1 MGSRADASISHSS
14 CCNAVVAGAAAG
26 VATGDAR
33 AMADGDAG
41 DAGWLAVAHSSG
53 AAHKTSVITRV
64 RCRRLRFRRLR
75 LRCRGWAELALP
87 GRLLLIWGSVR
98 YRGWTARSGRGRT
111 DEQAGDL
118 AVTVVGDP
126 SGQLAG
132 FALQRDVHH
141 GVVAQQT
148 GGRLPDVLAAA
159 DHRDRLSPDGRD
171 TVGVEAL
178 AHGLVEVLAYLL
190 PAALGEQDGQRD
202 RPVRRAGQRGP
213 DHRPAGPGVDRPPEP
228 LESGLPGRIKDI
240 SDLAPAMAGGPR
252 PVHGRV
258 QGRVRGGGQLPR
270 RHHGPERRAG
280 ARLGEFIHE
289 AACRVADPDGY
300 GVGPIG
306 HVPRC
311 VKIPMTPTR
320 RQDFLNI
327 ASPAALGKRPLAPR
341 RAPARGI
348 AVPPPPPSPP
358 LYWQQTSAR
367 LAR

>member
-1 MGSRADASISHSS
+1 MGGRADASISHSS
-14 CCNAVVAGAAAG
+14 CRSAVVAGAAAG

-33 AMADGDAG
+33 AMAGAVAG
-41 DAGWLAVAHSSG
+41 DVGWLAVAHSSG

-64 RCRRLRFRRLR
+64 RCRRLRCRRLR
-75 LRCRGWAELALP
+75 LRCRGWAEFALP

-159 DHRDRLSPDGRD
+159 DHRDRLSPDGGD

-190 PAALGEQDGQRD
+190 PAALGEKDGQRD
-202 RPVRRAGQRGP
+202 RPVRRTGQRGP

-228 LESGLPGRIKDI
+228 LESGLPGRVKDI

-252 PVHGRV
+252 PVHGRA
-258 QGRVRGGGQLPR
+258 QRRVRGGGQLPR
-270 RHHGPERRAG
+270 RRHGTERRAG
-280 ARLGEFIHE
+280 ARLGELIHE
-289 AACRVADPDGY
+289 AACRVAHPHGY

-306 HVPRC
+306 HVLQFVKTCMTLTRC
-311 VKIPMTPTR
+311 
-320 RQDFLNI
+320 QDLLNI
-327 ASPAALGKRPLAPR
+327 SPLTALGKRPPTAR
-341 RAPARGI
+341 RTPARG
-348 AVPPPPPSPP
+348 
-358 LYWQQTSAR
+358 
-367 LAR
+367 